1 VIVVLDIVEK
11 RYYGEG
17 SVTDL
22 MNSHFSLLLLLFL
35 LAKQARAKAREFR
48 KARDSTRKARDSTR
62 KARDSTRK
70 ARDSTRRA
78 KARVKE
84 IGDITIPKERAK
96 VRRRSEIENENLFQS
111 RDSLIFYLSYKA
123 CRP

>member
-1 VIVVLDIVEK
+1 MIVVLDIVEK

-35 LAKQARAKAREFR
+35 LAKQARAKAREF
-48 KARDSTRKARDSTR
+48 R